1 MCFWTNLVLIFFA
14 LARGFYKLHS
24 CNKLS
29 IDKMMKQSLLLLF
42 LAFPFFAISQ
52 NIELRGAYQGEN
64 LYVQNPFA
72 ASGVGFCVY
81 EVTVNGMTTTDEI
94 NSNSFE
100 IDLAVYGFYIGEQIS
115 VNVRCKEGCT
125 ASVLNPEILKP
136 RATFEIESI
145 KIDGQNLIWTTL
157 YESGSIPFYV
167 EQFRWNKWITI
178 AEVSGKGSQKQN
190 SYQVPLRLHSGE
202 NRIRIRQTDS
212 RKNNKYSKEVFA
224 VSSIPP
230 ATYKLENNTQIVFS
244 RPTMYEVYDSYGR
257 IAFKGYGDIMKI
269 DVLEKGSYYL
279 NFDNSLDQFTRR

>member
-1 MCFWTNLVLIFFA
+1 
-14 LARGFYKLHS
+14 
-24 CNKLS
+24 
-29 IDKMMKQSLLLLF
+29 MMKQSILLLF

-52 NIELRGAYQGEN
+52 NTELRGSYQGEN

-100 IDLAVYGFYIGEQIS
+100 IDLSVFGFYVGEQIS

-125 ASVLNPEILKP
+125 ATIINPEVLKP
-136 RATFEIESI
+136 RATFEIESMRI
-145 KIDGQNLIWTTL
+145 EGQNLIWTTL
-157 YESGSIPFYV
+157 RESGPIPFYV
-167 EQFRWNKWITI
+167 EQFRWNKWVTV
-178 AEVSGKGSQKQN
+178 AEVSGKGSQKEN
-190 SYQVPLRLHSGE
+190 SYQVSLRLHSGE

-212 RKNNKYSKEVFA
+212 RKNNKYSKEITTVNDITPVTFK
-224 VSSIPP
+224 V
-230 ATYKLENNTQIVFS
+230 ENNKQIVFS

-279 NFDNSLDQFTRR
+279 NFDNSLEQFSRR